1 MADERMFVDIPH
13 DEQQLIMEEI
23 KTLKLTCEPKKMTVG
38 ALYEL
43 IENASDKNNSENIDE
58 QTGSDDEPAEETAI
72 TEPKDIENPEG
83 VNSEIENA
91 PENNSDIE
99 NDTENMPANT
109 LDKVK
114 KCDGLCISCYSK
126 VYDGVCSGCGRQY

>member
-1 MADERMFVDIPH
+1 MADERMFVDIPL
-13 DEQQLIMEEI
+13 DEQQLIMDEI
-23 KTLKLTCEPKKMTVG
+23 KALKLTCEPKKMTAG

-43 IENASDKNNSENIDE
+43 IENASGKNNSENIDE
-58 QTGSDDEPAEETAI
+58 QTVSNVEPAEEVAA
-72 TEPKDIENPEG
+72 TEPKDIENSEG

-99 NDTENMPANT
+99 NDTENMPADA
-109 LDKVK
+109 LPKDK

>member
-1 MADERMFVDIPH
+1 MADERMFVDIPL
-13 DEQQLIMEEI
+13 DEQQLIMDEI
-23 KTLKLTCEPKKMTVG
+23 KALKLTCEPKKMTAG

-43 IENASDKNNSENIDE
+43 IENASGKNNSENIDE
-58 QTGSDDEPAEETAI
+58 QTGTDDEPAEETAI
-72 TEPKDIENPEG
+72 TETKDIENPEG
-83 VNSEIENA
+83 VNSEIENV

>member
-23 KTLKLTCEPKKMTVG
+23 KTLKLTCEPKKMTAG

-43 IENASDKNNSENIDE
+43 IGNASDKNNSENIDE
-58 QTGSDDEPAEETAI
+58 QTGSDDESAEDAAI
-72 TEPKDIENPEG
+72 TEPKDIENSEG
-83 VNSEIENA
+83 VNSEIENV

-99 NDTENMPANT
+99 NDTENMPAKT

>member
-1 MADERMFVDIPH
+1 MADERMFVDIPL
-13 DEQQLIMEEI
+13 DEQQLIMDEI
-23 KTLKLTCEPKKMTVG
+23 KALKLTCEPKKMTAG

-43 IENASDKNNSENIDE
+43 IENVSGKNNSENIDE
-58 QTGSDDEPAEETAI
+58 QTVSNVEPAEEITI
-72 TEPKDIENPEG
+72 TEPKDIENSEG

-99 NDTENMPANT
+99 NDTENMPADA
-109 LDKVK
+109 LSKDK

-126 VYDGVCSGCGRQY
+126 VYDGVCSGCGRLY